1 MEKAEIEK
9 LYNQAKCRLDVN
21 DPDLDCVT
29 NLICYGFLLIK
40 YADKSN
46 RNQLVREFDEHCFKA
61 TNFFD
66 GPAGQGNAPQ
76 DRVAIVKDG
85 AAWVNRVKQ
94 WVITGLSGQLDPKEF
109 EYLCDK
115 QRELM
120 ARCKIMYTISME
132 KSKSSLLKEIKQ
144 AIEARKASGKAGDIK
159 NRQPAERGGKTKVT
173 IVAIIISLF
182 IICAFELSVWLMPFT
197 LFAWLKNHSRSH
209 GIQGS
214 AICLI
219 PCLIFGFFKPR
230 WRKWW
235 WGTAIAFL
243 VGLLTLL

>member
-85 AAWVNRVKQ
+85 AAWVNSVKQ

-109 EYLCDK
+109 EYLYDK

-144 AIEARKASGKAGDIK
+144 AIEARKASGKVG
-159 NRQPAERGGKTKVT
+159 ETSGGKTG
-173 IVAIIISLF
+173 
-182 IICAFELSVWLMPFT
+182 
-197 LFAWLKNHSRSH
+197 SRSIDSQDKH
-209 GIQGS
+209 EDIVELKPNFCGIGLNIN
-214 AICLI
+214 ALI
-219 PCLIFGFFKPR
+219 RK
-230 WRKWW
+230 RKW
-235 WGTAIAFL
+235 GIKIKNLLKAFIYRIL
-243 VGLLTLL
+243 HNTSR